1 VSAKFCQPV
10 ENCFHFDVAACWLAA
25 SNHDMAAGTPKPGTS
40 LRVWLGRLALAVG
53 VPLFLFGSLELG
65 LRLARYGQSF
75 DFFIPT
81 AEPGIFRTNSHFTD
95 VFFPASFGLKPVN
108 FKLPVEKPPG
118 ELRVFVV
125 GESAAMGVPEPG
137 FGIAP
142 QLQAQLH
149 AAWPGRP
156 IRVYNLG
163 ITAIN
168 SHAIVPIVHQAVK
181 FHPDLLVVYMGN
193 NEVIGPY
200 GPSSVATGKM
210 LPRSLIHLSL
220 WLRRLRLGQLLAAV
234 LQKFRPSGSAFRDW
248 RGMEMFAN
256 KVLPA
261 DDPRLGEVYENFS
274 ANLDDILDAARAA
287 DVKVV
292 LSTVAVNVRDCAPFV
307 SRHGTALTPSQ
318 LAGFSEA
325 MARGDYAGALAIDPL
340 FAEAH
345 FRLAR
350 SLESKGELEAARGE
364 YLAALQWDALR
375 FRADA
380 RLNQLIRTAARARTG
395 SVALVDAVVEM
406 GADAASQAPPAG
418 GEFFFEH
425 VHLTWQGNY
434 VLARLL
440 AEGAAGM
447 IGGPHANWLSPEDC
461 AAALGYTAYGHSEQA
476 REMEQLTGRPPF
488 TQQTSFAS
496 MRIRLAAEI
505 AASDASLA
513 APGALSAVAAA
524 VGEARRRDPTNLF
537 LWSHESV
544 VRAQLGETGKALELN
559 TLLAGM
565 EPASPEL
572 AAQRGFFLERL
583 GRESEAERVLLE
595 SAASSPYYFQTYSL
609 LAQLWIAGRQWPRA
623 IDYFS
628 GLVQRMPDS
637 VAARH
642 AYAQVLAESG
652 DWTAAE
658 SQWRL
663 ALRLIPDDE
672 AALGPLSVRLLQRGS
687 SDEAIALMTAAYA
700 YNPHNLAN
708 NQRLAEI
715 FDQRGDTA
723 EAVKYMQ
730 ALSESGPVNAL
741 LYRDLALNLGKLGR
755 RQEMR
760 AALEQ
765 GRQLAV
771 NSGDPAILA
780 EIDRLLQENGETR

>member
-1 VSAKFCQPV
+1 
-10 ENCFHFDVAACWLAA
+10 
-25 SNHDMAAGTPKPGTS
+25 MAAGTPKPRTS

-53 VPLFLFGSLELG
+53 VPLFLFGGSELT
-65 LRLARYGQSF
+65 LRLAGYGQPA

-81 AEPGIFRTNSHFTD
+81 AEPGIFRTNPHFTD
-95 VFFPASFGLKPVN
+95 AFFPTSFGLKPVN
-108 FKLPVEKPPG
+108 FKLPLKKPPG

-137 FGIAP
+137 FGLAP
-142 QLQAQLH
+142 QLQAQLR
-149 AAWPGRP
+149 AAWPGRS

-168 SHAIVPIVHQAVK
+168 SHAIVPIVRQAVK

-220 WLRRLRLGQLLAAV
+220 WLRRLRLGQLLAAG
-234 LQKFRPSGSAFRDW
+234 LQNLRPSGAAFKDW
-248 RGMEMFAN
+248 RGMEMFAG

-261 DDPRLGEVYENFS
+261 DDPRLDEAYGNFA
-274 ANLDDILDAARAA
+274 ANLDEILDMARAA

-292 LSTVAVNVRDCAPFV
+292 LSTVAVNVHDCAPFV
-307 SRHGTALTPSQ
+307 SRHAASLTPAQ
-318 LAGFSEA
+318 LATFDQA
-325 MARGDYAGALAIDPL
+325 MTRGDYAGALAIDPQ

-350 SLESKGELEAARGE
+350 AWESRGEFEPARRE

-380 RLNQLIRTAARARTG
+380 RLNQLIRTAARARAG
-395 SVALVDAVVEM
+395 SVALVDAAMEM
-406 GADAASQAPPAG
+406 GADVASTTPPAG

-440 AEGAAGM
+440 AEGSGMRGATHAA
-447 IGGPHANWLSPEDC
+447 WLSPQDC

-488 TQQTSFAS
+488 TRQTSFAS

-513 APGALSAVAAA
+513 APGALRTVATAVA
-524 VGEARRRDPTNLF
+524 EARRRDPANLF

-544 VRAQLGETGKALELN
+544 IVAQLGETENALELN

-565 EPASPEL
+565 EPVSPEL

-583 GRESEAERVLLE
+583 GRESEAEQVLLE

-609 LAQLWIAGRQWPRA
+609 LAQLWSAGRQWLRA
-623 IDYFS
+623 VDYFS
-628 GLVQRMPDS
+628 HLVQRMPDS

-652 DWTAAE
+652 DWTDAE

-663 ALRLIPDDE
+663 VLQSIPDDE
-672 AALGPLSVRLLQRGS
+672 AALGPLSTRLVERGQQ
-687 SDEAIALMTAAYA
+687 DEAIALMVAAYA
-700 YNPHNLAN
+700 YNPHGLAN

-723 EAVKYMQ
+723 ETVKYLQ

-755 RQEMR
+755 RQEMHE
-760 AALEQ
+760 ALLH
-765 GRQLAV
+765 GRQLARD
-771 NSGDPAILA
+771 SDDPAILA

>member
-1 VSAKFCQPV
+1 
-10 ENCFHFDVAACWLAA
+10 
-25 SNHDMAAGTPKPGTS
+25 MAAGTPKPRTS
-40 LRVWLGRLALAVG
+40 LRVWLGKLALAVC
-53 VPLFLFGSLELG
+53 VPLFLFGGLELG
-65 LRLARYGQSF
+65 LRLAGYGQPF

-81 AEPGIFRTNSHFTD
+81 AEPGIFRTNPHFTD

-108 FKLPVEKPPG
+108 FKLPLEKPPD
-118 ELRVFVV
+118 ELRVFVI

-137 FGIAP
+137 FGLAP
-142 QLQAQLH
+142 QLQAQLR
-149 AAWPGRP
+149 AAWPGRSL
-156 IRVYNLG
+156 RVYNLG

-168 SHAIVPIVHQAVK
+168 SHAIEAIARQAVK

-220 WLRRLRLGQLLAAV
+220 RVRRLRLGQLLGAV
-234 LQKFRPSGSAFRDW
+234 LQKFRPSSVSFKDW
-248 RGMEMFAN
+248 RGMEMFAS

-261 DDPRLGEVYENFS
+261 DDPRLDEVYGNFA
-274 ANLDDILDAARAA
+274 ANLDEILGAARAA

-307 SRHGTALTPSQ
+307 SRHAASLTPAQ
-318 LAGFSEA
+318 LATFDQA
-325 MARGDYAGALAIDPL
+325 MTRGDYAGALAIDPQ
-340 FAEAH
+340 FAETH

-350 SLESKGELEAARGE
+350 ALESQGELEPARRE
-364 YLAALQWDALR
+364 CLAALQWDALR

-380 RLNQLIRTAARARTG
+380 RLNQIIRTAARSRPG
-395 SVALVDAVVEM
+395 SVALVDAATAM
-406 GADAASQAPPAG
+406 GADATSQAPPAG

-440 AEGAAGM
+440 AEGVAGM
-447 IGGPHANWLSPEDC
+447 IGGAQAAWLSPQDS
-461 AAALGYTAYGHSEQA
+461 AAALGYTAYGHSGQA

-488 TQQTSFAS
+488 TQQSSFAR

-513 APGALSAVAAA
+513 APGALRAVATA
-524 VGEARRRDPTNLF
+524 VAEARRRDPTNLF

-544 VRAQLGETGKALELN
+544 ILAQLGETEKALELN

-583 GRESEAERVLLE
+583 GRKSEAESVLLE
-595 SAASSPYYFQTYSL
+595 SAASFPYYFQTYSL
-609 LAQLWIAGRQWPRA
+609 LAQLWSACRQWSRA
-623 IDYFS
+623 ADYFS
-628 GLVQRMPDS
+628 HLVQLMPDS
-637 VAARH
+637 LAARH
-642 AYAQVLAESG
+642 TYAQMLAESG
-652 DWTAAE
+652 DWTSAE

-663 ALRLIPDDE
+663 ALRLTPDDE
-672 AALGPLSVRLLQRGS
+672 AALDPLTTSLLRRGQA
-687 SDEAIALMTAAYA
+687 DEAIALMVAAYA
-700 YNPHNLAN
+700 YNPHSLAN

-723 EAVKYMQ
+723 ETVKYLQ

-760 AALEQ
+760 EALLQ
-765 GRQLAV
+765 GRQLARD
-771 NSGDPAILA
+771 SGDAAILA
-780 EIDRLLQENGETR
+780 EIDHLLQENGETR

>member
-1 VSAKFCQPV
+1 
-10 ENCFHFDVAACWLAA
+10 
-25 SNHDMAAGTPKPGTS
+25 MADGTPKPRTN

-53 VPLFLFGSLELG
+53 VPFFLFGGLELG
-65 LRLARYGQSF
+65 LRLGGYGRPS

-81 AEPGIFRTNSHFTD
+81 AEPGIFRTNPHFTD

-108 FKLPVEKPPG
+108 FKLPLEKPPG

-137 FGIAP
+137 FGLAP
-142 QLQAQLH
+142 QLQAQLR

-156 IRVYNLG
+156 IRVCNLG

-168 SHAIVPIVHQAVK
+168 SHAIAPIVRQAVK

-220 WLRRLRLGQLLAAV
+220 GLRRMRLGQLLGAV
-234 LQKFRPSGSAFRDW
+234 LQRLRPSGTTFKDW
-248 RGMEMFAN
+248 RGLEMFAG

-261 DDPRLGEVYENFS
+261 DDPQLDEVYGNFA
-274 ANLDDILDAARAA
+274 ANLDDILDAAHAA
-287 DVKVV
+287 EVKVV

-307 SRHGTALTPSQ
+307 SRHAAGLTPAQ
-318 LAGFSEA
+318 LAAFGEA
-325 MARGDYAGALAIDPL
+325 VARGDDAGALAIDPQ

-350 SLESKGELEAARGE
+350 ALESRGELEPARRE

-380 RLNQLIRTAARARTG
+380 RLNQIIRTAARARPG
-395 SVALVDAVVEM
+395 SVALVDAATEM
-406 GADAASQAPPAG
+406 GADAASRVPPAG
-418 GEFFFEH
+418 GGFFFEH

-434 VLARLL
+434 LLARLL
-440 AEGAAGM
+440 AEGVAGT
-447 IGGPHANWLSPEDC
+447 ISGSRATWLSPQDC
-461 AAALGYTAYGHSEQA
+461 AVELGYTAYGRSMEA

-488 TQQTSFAS
+488 TRQTSFAR

-505 AASDASLA
+505 TASDASLA
-513 APGALSAVAAA
+513 APGALQAVAAA
-524 VGEARRRDPTNLF
+524 VEEARRRDPTNLF

-544 VRAQLGETGKALELN
+544 ILAQLGKTEKALELN

-572 AAQRGFFLERL
+572 AAQRGFFLARL
-583 GRESEAERVLLE
+583 GRESEAEQVLLE
-595 SAASSPYYFQTYSL
+595 SVANFPFYFQTYSL
-609 LAQLWIAGRQWPRA
+609 LAQLWGTSRQWTRA
-623 IDYFS
+623 TDYFS
-628 GLVQRMPDS
+628 RLVQRMPDS
-637 VAARH
+637 IAARH
-642 AYAQVLAESG
+642 TYAQVLAESG
-652 DWTAAE
+652 DWAAAE

-663 ALRLIPDDE
+663 ALQLIPDDE
-672 AALGPLSVRLLQRGS
+672 VALGPLSTRLLERGQQ
-687 SDEAIALMTAAYA
+687 DEAIALMTAAYA
-700 YNPHNLAN
+700 YNPHSLAN

-715 FDQRGDTA
+715 FDQRGNPA
-723 EAVKYMQ
+723 ETVKYMQ

-755 RQEMR
+755 KQEMQ
-760 AALEQ
+760 AALLQ
-765 GRQLAV
+765 GRQLARE
-771 NSGDPAILA
+771 SGDPAILA